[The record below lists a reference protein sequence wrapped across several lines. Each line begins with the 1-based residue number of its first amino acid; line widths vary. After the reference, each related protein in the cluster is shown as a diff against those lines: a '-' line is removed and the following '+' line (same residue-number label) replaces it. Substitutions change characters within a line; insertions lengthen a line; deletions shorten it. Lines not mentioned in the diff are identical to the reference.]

1 MQHRN
6 PQDETGVEQAQIWR
20 QLKKDEILEK
30 LYERKAP
37 EFENRE
43 NARQVRP

>member
-1 MQHRN
+1 MQYRN
-6 PQDETGVEQAQIWR
+6 PVDETGVEQARIWR
-20 QLKKDEILEK
+20 QLKMDYILKK

-43 NARQVRP
+43 NVRQVRP